1 MTSPRAIVTSALATT
16 MISLFAASI
25 INSALPP
32 DASTARDPHLD
43 GLSQARPYQLSP
55 IPAGADWGRS

>member
-32 DASTARDPHLD
+32 DASIARGPQLD